1 MSARSEDLRVRKLTE
16 RVMTEKGTLSLA
28 LLLEVLVPARR
39 LREVAKEVD
48 ASPKGFRIEKAPANA
63 LAGALAE
70 LKDPEALDKAVAL
83 LFEPR
88 ADKRAEPAARPKVR
102 KEAED
107 SVAVA
112 QASFHEQEAKRLQG
126 ELERARE
133 SLQRAAERE
142 SELRRRAEHD
152 VEELQKLRAE
162 NAKMRGRA
170 AEAKPAASGPDREA
184 ARRLHDLELE
194 LEARSEAD
202 EAVRRQLA
210 SDRTRLRE
218 LEAEVEELTE
228 LLPKGRKPKAPLP
241 PPEPERRLQVPW
253 FQPSFYKSL
262 DGRDRRSVERA
273 IQAVL
278 LFCTEGHSY
287 PGLEVKQLAGQ
298 DAWSM
303 RASLGLRIYFRHRD
317 DGGIDV
323 LELADRE
330 DQHTALRR
338 LKER

>member
-16 RVMTEKGTLSLA
+16 RAMTDKGTLSLA

-48 ASPKGFRIEKAPANA
+48 ASPKGFRVQKAPANA
-63 LAGALAE
+63 LAVALAE

-83 LFEPR
+83 LLEPR
-88 ADKRAEPAARPKVR
+88 TDKQAEPAARPKLR
-102 KEAED
+102 KEAKD
-107 SVAVA
+107 SVAVV

-133 SLQRAAERE
+133 SLQRATERE
-142 SELRRRAEHD
+142 SDLRRRAEHD

-162 NAKMRGRA
+162 NAKLRDRA

-194 LEARSEAD
+194 LEARSDAD

-228 LLPKGRKPKAPLP
+228 LLPKGRKRKAPP